1 MARELGVVNFRKLAR
16 YSGITI
22 ALLAGPMAAIAQEGC
37 GLGEVARFQT
47 AVLQP
52 AEEATPAY
60 LQRTAETFISDC
72 PDRFET
78 REAHLIAARGA
89 LDAGEAAD
97 AVFHYDGAIARGAR
111 LSAAQ
116 RLDHSVALLAAGNE
130 REALEVRN
138 LAISDWLEAM
148 TAEGSAE
155 FDVRKSRGGVILAV
169 SFSQQDP
176 GAPMRALWLAVPD
189 GPGLPAAAVLRADPM
204 RASLRALRTGR
215 DAAALTILEQR
226 TCQDARIL
234 RETAQ
239 PAAIESF
246 DRIASEAMRGYLR
259 QPEGLTKTQPGQPI
273 ASCLMPELLL
283 PAPRAGS

>member
-1 MARELGVVNFRKLAR
+1 MIMGRLLKVSAVLF
-16 YSGITI
+16 
-22 ALLAGPMAAIAQEGC
+22 ALMGQTFSAAAQEGC
-37 GLGEVARFQT
+37 GLNDVARFQT

-60 LQRTAETFISDC
+60 LQRTAENFISDC
-72 PDRFET
+72 PERFET

-89 LDAGEAAD
+89 LDAGEAD
-97 AVFHYDGAIARGAR
+97 NAVFHYDGAIARGAR
-111 LSAAQ
+111 LSPVQ
-116 RLDHSVALLAAGNE
+116 RLDQFVALLAAGEE
-130 REALEVRN
+130 RKALEVRN
-138 LAISDWLEAM
+138 LAISGWLETL
-148 TAEGSAE
+148 TADGTAE
-155 FDVRKSRGGVILAV
+155 FDIRKSRGGVILAV
-169 SFSQQDP
+169 SFPEPATGS
-176 GAPMRALWLAVPD
+176 AVRALWLAVPD

-215 DAAALTILEQR
+215 DAAALTILEHR

-246 DRIASEAMRGYLR
+246 DRVASEAMRHYLR
-259 QPEGLTKTQPGQPI
+259 QPEGLTKTGPGQPL

-283 PAPRAGS
+283 PVPVAAF